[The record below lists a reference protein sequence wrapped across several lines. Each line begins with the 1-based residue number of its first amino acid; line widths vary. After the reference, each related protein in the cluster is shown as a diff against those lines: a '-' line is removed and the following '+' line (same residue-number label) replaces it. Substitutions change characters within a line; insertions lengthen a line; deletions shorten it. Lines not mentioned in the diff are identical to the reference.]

1 MPPAVG
7 LALLAVLLATGS
19 NQAVFLLLNHAGH
32 PLGNLFWLHL
42 TMLGDGAVAL
52 ALVLPCIRR
61 APHCF
66 WAALAAAVFAAL
78 WTQVTKQF
86 IDIPRPLAALAAD
99 RFFQAGPAYR
109 QVSFPSGHAAAA
121 FAIAGIWVMGMRA
134 NGSGSSRRRSALLRA
149 LLLLLA
155 TLVSL
160 SRIMVGVHWPA
171 DILWGM
177 LGGWLGAGLGL
188 ALHARRRWRTAS
200 AGGLLA
206 GLLLCSVAAAL
217 LVSRHIHIP
226 EVMPAQRLIACV
238 CLLWGAREIAAIF
251 PQWWRAKW
259 WRVQWWRMLR
269 RRAQWRRMRLRQDTK
284 GRADG

>member
-1 MPPAVG
+1 MPPAAG
-7 LALLAVLLATGS
+7 LALLALLLATGS
-19 NQAVFLLLNHAGH
+19 NQAVFLALNHAGH

-66 WAALAAAVFAAL
+66 WAALAAAVFAGL
-78 WTQVTKQF
+78 WTQVTKQL

-121 FAIAGIWVMGMRA
+121 FAIAGIWIMGMSPKG
-134 NGSGSSRRRSALLRA
+134 NISGSRSALLRA

-171 DILWGM
+171 DVLWGM
-177 LGGWLGAGLGL
+177 LGGWLGAWLGL

-206 GLLLCSVAAAL
+206 GLLLSGVAAAL

-226 EVMPAQRLIACV
+226 AVMPVQRLIGCV
-238 CLLWGAREIAAIF
+238 CLVWGAREIMAIF
-251 PQWWRAKW
+251 PRWWHARW
-259 WRVQWWRMLR
+259 WRVQWS
-269 RRAQWRRMRLRQDTK
+269 RMRRPRMRQDAK

>member
-1 MPPAVG
+1 MPPATG
-7 LALLAVLLATGS
+7 LAAMALLLASGANRT
-19 NQAVFLLLNHAGH
+19 VFLILNHAGH
-32 PLGNLFWLHL
+32 PLGQLFWLHL

-86 IDIPRPLAALAAD
+86 VDIPRPLAALPPD
-99 RFFQAGPAYR
+99 QFFQAGPAYR
-109 QVSFPSGHAAAA
+109 AVSFPSGHAAAA
-121 FAIAGIWVMGMRA
+121 FAMAGIWIMGV
-134 NGSGSSRRRSALLRA
+134 SGNERKSRSASALVRA

-160 SRIMVGVHWPA
+160 SRIMVGVHWPI

-177 LGGWLGAGLGL
+177 LGGWLGAWLGL
-188 ALHARRRWRTAS
+188 ALHARRRWRTS
-200 AGGLLA
+200 SVGGLLA
-206 GLLLCSVAAAL
+206 GLLLSGVAASL

-226 EVMPAQRLIACV
+226 AVIPVQRLIGCV
-238 CLLWGAREIAAIF
+238 CLLWGAREIAAML
-251 PQWWRAKW
+251 PAQWW
-259 WRVQWWRMLR
+259 
-269 RRAQWRRMRLRQDTK
+269 RAQWRRILRRRAHWRRTRVRQDAK
-284 GRADG
+284 GRVDG